1 MKKST
6 TLKSKTKSATAEDL
20 DRIFDDGKEDIT
32 DYVDLSKLRRPNLE
46 LRRVSLD
53 MPVSMIRRI
62 DRAAQLRGISRQSL
76 IKAWLFEVIG
86 EKEEKSI
93 GQSYERMKKERD

>member
-6 TLKSKTKSATAEDL
+6 TLKRKVKSATAEDL
-20 DRIFDDGKEDIT
+20 DRIFDEGKEDIT
-32 DYVDLSKLRRPNLE
+32 DYVDLSALRRPNLE

-62 DRAAQLRGISRQSL
+62 DRAAQIRGMSRQSL
-76 IKAWLFEVIG
+76 IKAWLFDVIS
-86 EKEEKSI
+86 EKEKQ
-93 GQSYERMKKERD
+93 GVAQSYERVKKERD